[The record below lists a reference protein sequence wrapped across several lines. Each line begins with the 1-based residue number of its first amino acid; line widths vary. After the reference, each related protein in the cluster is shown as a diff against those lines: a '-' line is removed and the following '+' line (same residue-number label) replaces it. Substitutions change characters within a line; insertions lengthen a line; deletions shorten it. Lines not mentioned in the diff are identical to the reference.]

1 MAHVASPRAVYV
13 APWTSQPPPDD
24 YKPFLPNAKQ
34 TLVQVRAP
42 DGVHF
47 TTAGYDMVMDAF
59 FPAIMDS
66 LKQRGRDVAAECEQ
80 MGAK

>member
-1 MAHVASPRAVYV
+1 
-13 APWTSQPPPDD
+13 
-24 YKPFLPNAKQ
+24 
-34 TLVQVRAP
+34 
-42 DGVHF
+42 
-47 TTAGYDMVMDAF
+47 MVMETF

>member
-1 MAHVASPRAVYV
+1 
-13 APWTSQPPPDD
+13 
-24 YKPFLPNAKQ
+24 
-34 TLVQVRAP
+34 VQVRAP